1 MSTHYYYPVSRLS
14 QPKEIISDVC
24 IYGAT
29 SIGIVAAVQ
38 SAGSGK
44 KAVVVEFGSHIGGMS
59 TSGLG
64 ATDIGSKHVVGGMAR
79 NFYKEIGSHYGME
92 ERWRFEPHVA
102 SRVFNDW
109 IERYNIPIFIKHR
122 LQRVEKAG
130 QRITALHMEN
140 GAVFRAAVFI
150 DASYEG
156 DLMARAGVSYTVGR
170 EGNHVYGEH
179 FNGIHYGGPNHNF
192 TRYVDPYVKEGEP
205 SSGLLPGMGHLP
217 PGLHGDGDA
226 LIQAYNFRLCLTHD
240 AGNKIDFPKPAEYD
254 PLRYE
259 LLRRYVDSGV
269 FDIFNLVIP
278 LPNTKFDHNNWG
290 GFNSDN
296 IGANYGWPD
305 GDYELRERIYQDHL
319 NYQQGLFWFLA
330 NDPGLPDIVR
340 RITSSWGLAADE
352 FPDYGGWPPQL
363 YIREAR
369 RMISDYVVT
378 ENDAFCR
385 CSVDDPVGM
394 ASYNID
400 SHNCKRT
407 VIAGRA
413 VNEGNVEV
421 TPLAPFPV
429 PYRAIRPRRQECTNL
444 LVPVCISASHT
455 AYGSIRM
462 EPVLM
467 MLGQSAA
474 LAAALAIDEAEGV
487 VQNISYSSLE
497 RKLRDEGQVLK
508 EPRVSAEELEIK
520 GKHFITEPVPFPSSL
535 TRLVRKGWEST
546 REDHDE

>member
-1 MSTHYYYPVSRLS
+1 MNAPRYYYSVPELNETA
-14 QPKEIISDVC
+14 EIVSDVC

-38 SAGSGK
+38 LARSGK
-44 KAVVVEFGSHIGGMS
+44 QVAVVEFGTHIGGMS

-64 ATDIGSKHVVGGMAR
+64 ATDIGSKHVIGGLVR
-79 NFYKEIGSHYGME
+79 RFYREIGRHYGME
-92 ERWRFEPHVA
+92 ERWRLEPHIA
-102 SRVFNDW
+102 SRIFEEW
-109 IERYNIPIFIKHR
+109 IRHYKIPVYTEHR
-122 LQRVEKAG
+122 LKSVEKADR
-130 QRITALHMEN
+130 RITALRMEN
-140 GAVFRAAVFI
+140 GAVFRAAIFI
-150 DASYEG
+150 DAGYEG
-156 DLMARAGVSYTVGR
+156 DLMARSGISYIIGR
-170 EGNHVYGEH
+170 EGNDAYGEH
-179 FNGIHYGGPNHNF
+179 FNGIHYGGPHHNF
-192 TRYVDPYVKEGEP
+192 SRWVDPYRKDGDP
-205 SSGLLPGMGHLP
+205 SSGLLPGISDLP
-217 PGLHGDGDA
+217 PGRQGDGDG
-226 LIQAYNFRLCLTHD
+226 LTQAYNFRLCLTHD
-240 AGNKIDFPKPAEYD
+240 PDNKVDFPKPAEYD

-259 LLRRYVDSGV
+259 LLRRYIAAGI
-269 FDIFNLVIP
+269 FDIFNLVVP
-278 LPNTKFDHNNWG
+278 LPHEKFDHNNWG
-290 GFNSDN
+290 GFNTDN

-305 GDYELRERIYQDHL
+305 GDYELRERIYRDHV

-330 NDPGLPDIVR
+330 NDSGVPDLVR

-352 FPDYGGWPPQL
+352 FSEHGNWPPQL

-378 ENDAFCR
+378 EHDAFCR

-421 TPLAPFPV
+421 TPLAPFPIS
-429 PYRAIRPRRQECTNL
+429 YRALRPRREECTNL

-467 MLGQSAA
+467 ILGQSAA
-474 LAAALAIDEAEGV
+474 LAAAVALDENNGV
-487 VQNISYSSLE
+487 VQDVSYSSLE
-497 RKLRDEGQVLK
+497 KKLRQERQVLE
-508 EPRVSAEELEIK
+508 EPKVSPEELEIK
-520 GKHFITEPVPFPSSL
+520 GKHYVDEPVPFPSS
-535 TRLVRKGWEST
+535 ST
-546 REDHDE
+546 RSVGKERV